1 MAAQERGTE
10 AVGVPFSASRSVE
23 ATRCHT
29 HASASNRP
37 ILDNDRS
44 PSLESRSFASLFGL
58 RLYIAASSNT
68 TRITFHDFPRARARE
83 FLPIEE
89 KEREE
94 GWEAEREREKSK
106 A

>member
-44 PSLESRSFASLFGL
+44 PSLDLDLSRLFSVSDCTSPRVPTPRASLSTIF
-58 RLYIAASSNT
+58 
-68 TRITFHDFPRARARE
+68 RARAR
-83 FLPIEE
+83 
-89 KEREE
+89 
-94 GWEAEREREKSK
+94 A
-106 A
+106 